1 MESQKQQA
9 QNNHPKTTAA
19 AAKPQLTE
27 TKYDLS
33 GKVALVT
40 GGTGGMGRDFA
51 AYLAESGANVVLT
64 ARRPDA
70 LKNIVEQVN
79 QANAKTPGAG
89 KVIAVALNVLDE
101 DNIKQAFDEAEKAFG
116 TVNILVNNAGV
127 SLHKRATDITLQEW
141 NKVIA
146 TNMTACWAVAKE
158 AAKRLIAAGQGGSI
172 VNISSI
178 LGHRVGAGLLAYCA
192 AKGGLEQIT
201 KGLALEWARFKIR
214 VNAIAPS
221 YIETPMIAEQLAQPE
236 IEQAILKRLPLRR
249 VGNTHDLRAPLL
261 MLLSDDSAFITGVTV
276 PVDGGH
282 MLFSLT

>member
-1 MESQKQQA
+1 
-9 QNNHPKTTAA
+9 
-19 AAKPQLTE
+19 
-27 TKYDLS
+27 
-33 GKVALVT
+33 
-40 GGTGGMGRDFA
+40 MGRDFA